1 MSIKICK
8 EEEAGGAHVESSQ
21 EGHQVDRDKSVMYS
35 LIYVSD
41 WTKHATSVDQF
52 RED

>member
-1 MSIKICK
+1 MSVKICK

-21 EGHQVDRDKSVMYS
+21 EGHQVNKDKSVMYL

-41 WTKHATSVDQF
+41 WTKLATSADQF